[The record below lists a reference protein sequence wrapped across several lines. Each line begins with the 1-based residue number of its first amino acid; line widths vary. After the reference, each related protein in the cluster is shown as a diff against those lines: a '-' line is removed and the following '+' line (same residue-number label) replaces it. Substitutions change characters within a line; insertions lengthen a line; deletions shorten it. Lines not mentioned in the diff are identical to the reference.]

1 MNPELRQFIEQ
12 TQFRHAVVQQVV
24 NLLPADDA
32 ELDELLAEVVASNNL
47 KWFMYVFVA
56 AAGAGRRVAARHLV
70 GGAMMFPEYRWLGM
84 VAMRMHGDVPEP
96 LLTALETSQLDRV
109 CEAAALHLIW
119 AWCAEHRGGVLPDK
133 FMPLVRALARRVKQK
148 NHDDTEVKIFSF
160 VCALAFHTQ
169 DAGLV
174 KLLRQRFPS
183 ISDGEWKRM
192 DERSQELSA
201 QILAGYRESLLDF
214 VNEKPKQTVA
224 EGETMRRAVARVG
237 RNEPCP
243 CGSGKKYKHCCIAKD
258 QERLHRSSDVA
269 GVTHEELFAKLEDH
283 LTAERLVKIEPYELA
298 RLDPAKIPAALRD
311 AYILR
316 LAICKLFDQMATA
329 FELLG
334 YTPER
339 KELWKNVMF
348 MATRAGHK
356 AALRRLVKLYPDPV
370 KVQDEIYTGA
380 ALLLA
385 EDEPAELLKLL
396 DDSVTQA
403 LEKDEAG
410 ELEGSSIAM
419 MLSRFA
425 GLGILVGRGTI
436 PILPEKEASR
446 VFEEILRTRDKL
458 NLSPDDPIAELFD
471 QRFADPEDDLK
482 KESAELRQTRQKF
495 AAKAQEVQNLKE
507 SLARLHKEITRREQR
522 PTAAAQLASPTQSNP
537 ADDPA
542 VKEMRRKLTEMKTA
556 LNERHHERND
566 LRRELQKANADLE
579 TLRQKATTAAPE
591 ALEPAD
597 REEELFL
604 PQDAPEVH
612 PVRVIEFPKGFQA
625 TLAGFPRHVARAA
638 MIMMGRL
645 AAGEPAAFVGA
656 LRLKAMPNVM
666 RQRIGS
672 DYRLLFRLHPD
683 HLQVIDLINRKD
695 LDRRLKTVV

>member
-1 MNPELRQFIEQ
+1 MQPELRQFIEQ
-12 TQFRHAVVQQVV
+12 TQFHHAVVQQTVT
-24 NLLPADDA
+24 LLPADDA

-56 AAGAGRRVAARHLV
+56 AAGAGRRVAARHLA

-96 LLTALETSQLDRV
+96 LLTALETTQLDPV

-119 AWCAEHRGGVLPDK
+119 AWCAEHRGGVLPEK
-133 FMPLVRALARRVKQK
+133 FMPLVRAVARKVKQK
-148 NHDDTEVKIFSF
+148 DHDDAEVKIFSF

-192 DERSQELSA
+192 DERSQEMSA

-224 EGETMRRAVARVG
+224 EGQTMRRAVARVG
-237 RNEPCP
+237 RNELCP

-283 LTAERLVKIEPYELA
+283 LTAERLHKTEPYELA
-298 RLDPAKIPAALRD
+298 RLNPAKIPAALRD

-316 LAICKLFDQMATA
+316 LAAFKLFDQAATA

-339 KELWKNVMF
+339 KELWTAVMF
-348 MATRAGHK
+348 AATQAGHK

-370 KVQDEIYTGA
+370 KLQDEIYMGTA
-380 ALLLA
+380 MLLA
-385 EDEPAELLKLL
+385 EDDPAELLKLL
-396 DDSVTQA
+396 DESVTHA

-425 GLGILVGRGTI
+425 GLGILVGRGAI

-471 QRFADPEDDLK
+471 RRFAELEDDHK
-482 KESAELRQTRQKF
+482 KESAELRLSRQKF
-495 AAKAQEVQNLKE
+495 AAKAQEVQSLKE
-507 SLARLHKEITRREQR
+507 SLARLQREIIRREQK
-522 PTAAAQLASPTQSNP
+522 AAAVAPPVHHAEPKP
-537 ADDPA
+537 AEDAA
-542 VKEMRRKLTEMKTA
+542 VKEMRRKVAELRSA

-566 LRRELQKANADLE
+566 LRRELQKAHTDLE
-579 TLRQKATTAAPE
+579 TLREHPTPAAETAA
-591 ALEPAD
+591 AD
-597 REEELFL
+597 REAELLL
-604 PQDAPEVH
+604 PQDAVEVH
-612 PVRVIEFPKGFQA
+612 PVRLIEFPKGFQA
-625 TLAGFPRHVARAA
+625 ALGVFPRHVARAA
-638 MIMMGRL
+638 MVMIGRL

-656 LRLKAMPNVM
+656 LRLKQVPNVM

-672 DYRLLFRLHPD
+672 DYRLFFRLHSD

-695 LDRRLKTVV
+695 FDRRLKTLG